1 MSFIYKLK
9 TKFEIYAIKGIISEI
24 MCKADWNINNLNSV
38 ELSKV
43 KKMLYII
50 DTIENNM

>member
-1 MSFIYKLK
+1 MSFLYKLK
-9 TKFEIYAIKGIISEI
+9 TKFEIYVAKGIVSEI

-38 ELSKV
+38 ELNKV
-43 KKMLYII
+43 KKMLYMI